1 MKSISQRDICSM
13 FFEAL
18 LTIAKIRKPTKY
30 PSINE
35 LIKLYI
41 HMYTMEYY
49 PAMRKKEI
57 LPFVII

>member
-1 MKSISQRDICSM
+1 M

-49 PAMRKKEI
+49 PAMKKKEI